1 MDAYSSYIM
10 TISNART
17 SELRREAADYALS
30 AGARRR
36 RRARWVAALRRP
48 WRRAGAV
55 ADAPAA
61 GPSSGVGEE
70 LDALVAEAARRRK
83 AA

>member
-17 SELRREAADYALS
+17 SELRQEAADYARP

-36 RRARWVAALRRP
+36 RRARWVATLRRP
-48 WRRAGAV
+48 WRRAGEGTGA
-55 ADAPAA
+55 APA
-61 GPSSGVGEE
+61 GPPSGGGEA
-70 LDALVAEAARRRK
+70 LDPLVSVTARRRE